1 MVNIIFE
8 DVAKFFLSKKFGRIW
23 EEDRVLVLQKIP
35 GLGMVGEVASI
46 CDRSER
52 EARTARPACLGMM
65 FGKSGR
71 GFLLR
76 RVAGNLPIVLLAF

>member
-65 FGKSGR
+65 FGKSGK
-71 GFLLR
+71 GFLL
-76 RVAGNLPIVLLAF
+76 